1 MGEMATEIRSGKKRR
16 TLIYLAYPGRPEK
29 SPKKSL

>member
-1 MGEMATEIRSGKKRR
+1 MGEMAMESRCGKKRR
-16 TLIYLAYPGRPEK
+16 ILIYPAYPGSPEK